1 MAQKYVYK
9 ETTFFLKEWF
19 QDQAEG
25 PFVTGRF
32 FLAKG
37 RAAAT
42 KRLHASLQSKG
53 ISSICIETLFFSSG
67 RVEIS

>member
-1 MAQKYVYK
+1 LLLSSLIK
-9 ETTFFLKEWF
+9 ERKHY
-19 QDQAEG
+19 QHQVDQA
-25 PFVTGRF
+25 FVDGRF

-53 ISSICIETLFFSSG
+53 ISSI
-67 RVEIS
+67 